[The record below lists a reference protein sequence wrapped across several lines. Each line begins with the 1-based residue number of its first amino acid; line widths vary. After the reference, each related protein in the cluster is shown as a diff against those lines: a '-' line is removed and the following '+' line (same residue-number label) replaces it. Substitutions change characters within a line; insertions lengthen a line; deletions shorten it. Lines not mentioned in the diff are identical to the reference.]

1 MIFDYYIRKE
11 GEMKVHIDD
20 TIRCNLFHKF
30 GCEMSSNKI
39 VSETQNLVEQYNDD
53 IINQDILVQNLNPYL
68 FHDLFNA
75 VLESLEEAFSLF
87 KKTINYHVLKEEIR
101 RKEKLYEVMVE
112 GKLIANT

>member
-1 MIFDYYIRKE
+1 M
-11 GEMKVHIDD
+11 
-20 TIRCNLFHKF
+20 
-30 GCEMSSNKI
+30 
-39 VSETQNLVEQYNDD
+39 
-53 IINQDILVQNLNPYL
+53 VQNLNPYL

-87 KKTINYHVLKEEIR
+87 KMTINYHVLKEEIR